1 MNENIKTF
9 FDSIA
14 ISYKHDDSK
23 LIDELLS
30 SLYLKDSKRVLDLGC
45 GKGIISEKLV
55 NLTKG
60 EVVALDLS
68 SEMIKYAKENVK
80 SDKVTFIN
88 GDFYELDG
96 YKFDA
101 IICFDAFPHFIDV
114 DGFVKKAY
122 ELLNEDGE
130 LAILHDIPR
139 SALNEHHKQHALK
152 VSRKLSDPITE
163 SEAFK
168 NYFTPIEL
176 TETDTY
182 YKMIYIKR
190 D

>member
-14 ISYKHDDSK
+14 INYKHDDSK
-23 LIDELLS
+23 LIDDLLS
-30 SLYLKDSKRVLDLGC
+30 SLYLKKCEKVLDLGC
-45 GKGIISEKLV
+45 GKGIITEKLV

-60 EVVALDLS
+60 EVIALDLS
-68 SEMIKYAKENVK
+68 SEMIKYAKENIK
-80 SDKVTFIN
+80 DEKVTFIN

-101 IICFDAFPHFIDV
+101 IICFDAFPHFLDV
-114 DGFVKKAY
+114 EGFVKKAHH
-122 ELLNEDGE
+122 LLNKDGE
-130 LAILHDIPR
+130 LAIIHDISR

-168 NYFTPIEL
+168 KYFTPIEL